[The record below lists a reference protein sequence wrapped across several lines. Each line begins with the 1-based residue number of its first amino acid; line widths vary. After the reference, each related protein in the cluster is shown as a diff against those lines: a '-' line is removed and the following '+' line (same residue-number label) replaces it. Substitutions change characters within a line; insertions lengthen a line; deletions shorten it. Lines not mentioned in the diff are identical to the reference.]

1 MPAPQLHVKTDGD
14 GLAIERREHTLVA
27 TVERGEGNRFTP
39 AMIAD
44 LGDALERATRDPGL
58 RFLRLRARG
67 PAFCLGREAPG
78 DGGRLSPGA
87 VRAVAASIVK
97 LNELCQ
103 TGPLVVLAEVQGD
116 AAGFGAGL
124 VGNADVAVAAASA
137 QLAFPE
143 IRAGYAP
150 SVVLSWL
157 PRIVPRKRAFD
168 MVATGRWVD
177 AERAA
182 RDGLLTEVVPE
193 NRLEARVDERIAEL
207 AALPAAALRDVKAFF
222 ASTRGM
228 DPAAAAAAA
237 VDALVVGVLRAS
249 EATGERG

>member
-1 MPAPQLHVKTDGD
+1 MLAPQLLMMTDGD
-14 GLAIERREHTLVA
+14 GLTIERREHTLVA

-39 AMIAD
+39 AMIAE
-44 LGDALERATRDPGL
+44 LGDALERATRDPEL

-67 PAFCLGREAPG
+67 RDFCLGREAPG
-78 DGGRLSPGA
+78 DGDRPSPDA

-103 TGPLVVLAEVQGD
+103 TGPLVVVAEVQGD

-150 SVVLSWL
+150 AVVLSWL
-157 PRIVPRKRAFD
+157 PRAVPRKRAFD

-182 RDGLLTEVVPE
+182 RDGLLTEVVSE
-193 NRLEARVDERIAEL
+193 DRLEARVDERIAEL

-249 EATGERG
+249 EVTGGRE

>member
-1 MPAPQLHVKTDGD
+1 VLAPQLLMMTDGD
-14 GLAIERREHTLVA
+14 GLTIERREHTLVA

-39 AMIAD
+39 AMIAE
-44 LGDALERATRDPGL
+44 LGDALERATRDPEL

-67 PAFCLGREAPG
+67 RAFCLGREAPG
-78 DGGRLSPGA
+78 DGDRPSPDA

-103 TGPLVVLAEVQGD
+103 TGPLVVVAEVQGD

-150 SVVLSWL
+150 AVVLSWL
-157 PRIVPRKRAFD
+157 PRAVPRKRAFD

-182 RDGLLTEVVPE
+182 WDGLLTEVVSE
-193 NRLEARVDERIAEL
+193 DRLEARVDERIAEL

-249 EATGERG
+249 EATGGRG